1 MPCRQGNVIPV
12 FSSLYA
18 AEVHRI
24 DACFG
29 EFLSYLR
36 RNRLYDDSIIV
47 LTTDHGDSL
56 GEGGNWG
63 HGISIYPEVVRIPL
77 IVHIPERMK
86 SHVTT
91 DLTRVAFSTDLV
103 PTLYELLGHKTQN
116 LGPLSGAPLFV
127 PPHTELV
134 PRRTG
139 AFLLAS
145 SYAAT
150 WGILRRNGRSLY
162 IADLVN
168 GREYAYDLTSAPL
181 GARTPITDDDR
192 RVNQRWIRERIA
204 ELARLYRFNP
214 EP

>member
-1 MPCRQGNVIPV
+1 MPQSVIRV
-12 FSSLYA
+12 SSDRTLQKY
-18 AEVHRI
+18 RI

-36 RNRLYDDSIIV
+36 RNHLYDDSIIV
-47 LTTDHGDSL
+47 LTTDHGDS
-56 GEGGNWG
+56 GEGEWG
-63 HGISIYPEVVRIPL
+63 HGISIFPRL
-77 IVHIPERMK
+77 CGFRSSCTSERMK

-91 DLTRVAFSTDLV
+91 DLTRVAFPQTSCRRCMNCSGTRRRTWVRCMEHRCSSLRTD
-103 PTLYELLGHKTQN
+103 
-116 LGPLSGAPLFV
+116 
-127 PPHTELV
+127 LV

-139 AFLLAS
+139 AFCWHR
-145 SYAAT
+145 AT
-150 WGILRRNGRSLY
+150 RHLGHLRRNGRSLY

-168 GREYAYDLTSAPL
+168 GREYAYDLTSAPI
-181 GARTPITDDDR
+181 GARTRITDDER